1 MPFSLPT
8 AKADMIDTEGMKPW
22 EVCALCHSLNGI
34 SVMAKFPKL
43 AGQRTPYIIK
53 QFQDFHTSKRINDG
67 GQMQAITT
75 EIDMKNLDAI
85 ADYFASLPAPP
96 PETITEPDEKTKAAL
111 DLGEK
116 IFNKGTEKTVPCVT
130 CHQNDK
136 PVKLKNTQANQ
147 GFTVPWLE
155 AQHQDYL
162 IKQLNDFANSERT
175 NDPDKIMQTIASKLT
190 SDQIEAVTLYLSTTK
205 RPEK

>member
-1 MPFSLPT
+1 
-8 AKADMIDTEGMKPW
+8 MIDTEGMKPW

-75 EIDMKNLDAI
+75 EIDMENLASI

-96 PETITEPDEKTKAAL
+96 PDVIEDPDQKTQAVLKT
-111 DLGEK
+111 GEE

-130 CHQNDK
+130 CHQNEK
-136 PVKLKNTQANQ
+136 SIKLKNKQSFEELNA
-147 GFTVPWLE
+147 PWLE

>member
-1 MPFSLPT
+1 
-8 AKADMIDTEGMKPW
+8 MIDTEGMKPW

-53 QFQDFHTSKRINDG
+53 QFQDFQTSKRINDG

-75 EIDMKNLDAI
+75 EIDMKNLASI
-85 ADYFASLPAPP
+85 ADYFASLLAPP
-96 PETITEPDEKTKAAL
+96 PEVIEAPDQKTKAIL
-111 DLGEK
+111 KTGEE
-116 IFNKGTEKTVPCVT
+116 IFNMGTEKTVPCVT
-130 CHQNDK
+130 CHQNEK
-136 PVKLKNTQANQ
+136 PDKLKNRQLFEGLNA
-147 GFTVPWLE
+147 PWLE
-155 AQHQDYL
+155 AQHQGYL